1 MPESRLLGG
10 TAAEPESA
18 KPLHPENELPPV
30 AGEDDRSRL
39 PRELFERHPGY
50 FLARFGLALIL
61 TAGCIVLVVY
71 TKSMIFM
78 GIELFVLGMLYGH
91 LVEFQHECLHGHAFR
106 SKRFNKWLGRIAG
119 VFFLSSYTHY
129 KVEHLRHHATLGTIA
144 NTEFFDYRFS
154 SLNSVW
160 GFLSGAYNF
169 ARYPRV
175 IKYIWQALR

>member
-10 TAAEPESA
+10 TAAELESA

-61 TAGCIVLVVY
+61 TAGCIVLVLY

-91 LVEFQHECLHGHAFR
+91 LVEPVCQPFEL
-106 SKRFNKWLGRIAG
+106 IAG
-119 VFFLSSYTHY
+119 
-129 KVEHLRHHATLGTIA
+129 
-144 NTEFFDYRFS
+144 
-154 SLNSVW
+154 
-160 GFLSGAYNF
+160 
-169 ARYPRV
+169 
-175 IKYIWQALR
+175 